1 MSAGYSRKE
10 FLIQAGNFRLSLGRQ
25 TKIMGVLNLTPDSFS
40 QDGILVKSRKD
51 LNRVLVI
58 AEKLVRDGAD
68 ILDVGGESTRPGSR
82 RISVKEEIKRV
93 IPTVRVLASKIRVP
107 ISVDTYKSAVARH
120 ALDTGA
126 NLINNIKGTQLNS
139 PLLKMVSR
147 YNAALVVMHIRGTP
161 QTMQAQAHYKN
172 FLREVLL
179 ELRHTVEKCL
189 DAGIKRDKIIIDPGI
204 GFGKT
209 LEHNLELI
217 QHLNNFQVLNC
228 PILVGPSRKS
238 FIGRVLNKDVS
249 QRLIGTIAAVCA
261 SILNGAHIVRV
272 HDVKKVKEAV
282 RMTDAILNPH
292 AWQVI

>member
-1 MSAGYSRKE
+1 
-10 FLIQAGNFRLSLGRQ
+10 
-25 TKIMGVLNLTPDSFS
+25 MGVLNLTPDSFS
-40 QDGILVKSRKD
+40 RDGILVKSRKD
-51 LNRVLVI
+51 LSHVLVV

-68 ILDVGGESTRPGSR
+68 ILDIGGESTRPGSR
-82 RISVKEEIKRV
+82 KISVKEEIKRT
-93 IPTVRVLASKIRVP
+93 IPTVRVLASKTRVP
-107 ISVDTYKSAVARH
+107 ISVDTYKPVVARQ
-120 ALDTGA
+120 ALDAGA
-126 NLINNIKGTQLNS
+126 HLINNIMGTQLNG

-147 YNAALVVMHIRGTP
+147 YNAALVVMHLRGTP

-217 QHLNNFQVLNC
+217 QHLKDFQSLNC

-272 HDVKKVKEAV
+272 HDVQKIKEAV
-282 RMTDAILNPH
+282 LMTDAIVNPH
-292 AWQVI
+292 AWQAG